1 MTGEREPPKSAPAI
15 RSVEELMAH
24 AHAIEAEA
32 EERYRELAIQMELH
46 NNPEVAALFR
56 KLEKYEAQ
64 HASEI
69 DSRAAGMDLPAL
81 DPWDFKWGDAE
92 APELIDPLSM
102 HYLISPQMVLS
113 QALEAERR
121 AFDFFDALARAAKDA
136 AIADM
141 ARRFAGEEQE
151 HMRMIEELL
160 ATLEPPR
167 PDWDDDLDPPIALG

>member
-1 MTGEREPPKSAPAI
+1 MTPERQPAKAAPEI

-32 EERYRELAIQMELH
+32 EERYRDLAAQMELH

-56 KLEKYEAQ
+56 KLARYEGQ

-69 DSRAAGMDLPAL
+69 ESRAAGMSLPAL
-81 DPWDFKWGDAE
+81 EPWDYKWAGAE

-121 AFDFFDALARAAKDA
+121 AFEFFDRLARAAGDE
-136 AIADM
+136 AIAEM
-141 ARRFAGEEQE
+141 ARRLAGEERE

-160 ATLEPPR
+160 ATLEPP
-167 PDWDDDLDPPIALG
+167 PADWDDDLDPPVALG

>member
-1 MTGEREPPKSAPAI
+1 MTPEGAPSKAAEI

-32 EERYRELAIQMELH
+32 EERYRDLAAQMELH

-56 KLEKYEAQ
+56 KLEQYEGQ

-69 DSRAAGMDLPAL
+69 ESRAAGMTLPAL
-81 DPWDFKWGDAE
+81 DPWEFKWGDTE

-102 HYLISPQMVLS
+102 HYLISPRMVLS

-121 AFDFFDALARAAKDA
+121 AFEFFDGLARATGDA

-141 ARRFAGEEQE
+141 ARRFTGEERE
-151 HMRMIEELL
+151 HIRMIEDLL
-160 ATLEPPR
+160 ARLEPP
-167 PDWDDDLDPPIALG
+167 PADWDDDLDPPIALG

>member
-1 MTGEREPPKSAPAI
+1 MTGEREPAKPAAAI

-56 KLEKYEAQ
+56 KLEQYEGQ

-69 DSRAAGMDLPAL
+69 ETRAAGMTLPAL
-81 DPWDFKWGDAE
+81 DPWDYKWADAE

-102 HYLISPQMVLS
+102 HYLILPRMVLS

-121 AFDFFDALARAAKDA
+121 AFEFFDGLARATKDA
-136 AIADM
+136 EIAEM

-160 ATLEPPR
+160 ATLEPP
-167 PDWDDDLDPPIALG
+167 PADWDEDMDPPIALE